1 MSADDAGA
9 RLRLAAERA
18 RGGNASA
25 FRELVDRSHETVF
38 RLAAALTG
46 DRDEAADVVQ
56 ETYIRA
62 WEQIAELRDGAAATA
77 WLGRIARNVAH
88 DRRRSWWSRIRSPL
102 DAAVEDRAGR
112 ERAAP
117 GADAALEAA
126 EEARAV
132 RSAMARLPEKHRVV
146 LRLREV
152 EAMTYEDIAA
162 ALGLPVGTVESR
174 LHRAR
179 RLLAERLSKAARR
192 EEP

>member
-1 MSADDAGA
+1 MSADEAAA

-38 RLAAALTG
+38 RLAAAQTG

-62 WEQIAELRDGAAATA
+62 WERIGDLRDGAAVTA
-77 WLGRIARNVAH
+77 WLARIARNAAH
-88 DRRRSWWSRIRSPL
+88 ERRRSWWSRIRAPL
-102 DAAVEDRAGR
+102 DAAPEERLAGGG
-112 ERAAP
+112 ERPA
-117 GADAALEAA
+117 ADAALEAA
-126 EEARAV
+126 ERADAV
-132 RSAMARLPEKHRVV
+132 RRALARLPEKHRAV
-146 LRLREV
+146 LALREV
-152 EAMTYEDIAA
+152 EGMTYEDIAA
-162 ALGLPVGTVESR
+162 ALGVPVGTVESR

-179 RLLAERLSKAARR
+179 RALAGRLEKAARR